1 MKQFM
6 GLEMVNKLYV
16 CLGVFIVIFASSM
29 QDTINNPMPDSVFA
43 IQIMLLIIGLG
54 IAFYGGYNRR

>member
-1 MKQFM
+1 
-6 GLEMVNKLYV
+6 MVNKLYV

-29 QDTINNPMPDSVFA
+29 QDTINNPMPGSVFI
-43 IQIMLLIIGLG
+43 IQIMLLIIGLA

>member
-1 MKQFM
+1 MKLFM

-16 CLGVFIVIFASSM
+16 CLGIFMVIFATSM
-29 QDTINNPMPDSVFA
+29 QDTINNPIPNSVFA
-43 IQIMLLIIGLG
+43 VQILLILAGLA

>member
-1 MKQFM
+1 MI
-6 GLEMVNKLYV
+6 NKLYV
-16 CLGVFIVIFASSM
+16 CLGIFMVIFATSM
-29 QDTINNPMPDSVFA
+29 QDTINNPMPGSVFA